1 MVISA
6 TRLVSIIAQ
15 RLDPVAP
22 RPFRVR
28 PYARDLAFDHPEW
41 GFIMGAEFIE
51 DETETRT
58 AEELAQ
64 LIIGNA
70 LEALQDVVSESSK
83 EPWPPLTPTA
93 MAPVHVRSDGQR
105 VYFWYG
111 ISETAPVIGFEPI
124 ALNDVT
130 RS

>member
-6 TRLVSIIAQ
+6 ARLVTVIAD

-28 PYARDLAFDHPEW
+28 PYGRDLAFEHPEW

-58 AEELAQ
+58 AEELAD
-64 LIIGNA
+64 LIVTNA

-83 EPWPPLTPTA
+83 EPWPPLTPTT
-93 MAPVHVRSDGQR
+93 MAPVHVRTDGER

-111 ISETAPVIGFEPI
+111 ISEAAPVIAFAPI
-124 ALNDVT
+124 ALEDVT